1 MYGWR
6 GRLGLVL
13 PSDNAVVE
21 VDVARRLPDGVSS
34 HVVRLSSGDQRD
46 RMVREAVEVAPY
58 LVDADVDAV
67 AYMCAASSFL
77 LGPEGNVTL
86 RDDLSRACGGLPA
99 FTASQAM
106 SDALRAL
113 GTSRVQV
120 LSPHPPGIAEYLRT
134 YLEEDGFTVAG
145 LTALDMGLRAINSQY
160 PGDVY
165 RAVRSLDLDPQ
176 AEVVFV
182 AATNFRAM
190 DVLPQ
195 LERDLGLPVI
205 TSNQVCLWAGLRA
218 LGVEDR
224 LDGLGLL
231 LREH

>member
-21 VDVARRLPDGVSS
+21 VDVARRLPPGVSS

-46 RMVREAVEVAPY
+46 RMVAEAVDVAPY
-58 LVDADVDAV
+58 LVDADVDVV

-77 LGPEGNVTL
+77 LGPDGNRQL
-86 RDDLSRACGGLPA
+86 ADDISTACGGRPA

-106 SDALRAL
+106 TDALRAV
-113 GTSRVQV
+113 GAGRVQV
-120 LSPHPPGIAEYLRT
+120 LSPHPPDIAEYLRS
-134 YLEEDGFTVAG
+134 YLVGDGFDVVR

-165 RAVRSLDLDPQ
+165 RAVRHMGVSDD
-176 AEVVFV
+176 AEALFI

-190 DVLPQ
+190 DVLEP
-195 LERDLGLPVI
+195 LEADLGIPVI

-224 LDGLGLL
+224 LPGLGRLL
-231 LREH
+231 EEH

>member
-6 GRLGLVL
+6 GRLGLIL

-46 RMVREAVEVAPY
+46 RMVAEAAEVAPY
-58 LVDADVDAV
+58 LVDADVDVV

-77 LGPEGNVTL
+77 LGPAGNEDL
-86 RDDLSRACGGLPA
+86 RGRISAACGGRPT
-99 FTASQAM
+99 FTASTAM
-106 SDALRAL
+106 SDALRAV
-113 GTSRVQV
+113 GAERIQV
-120 LSPHPPGIAEYLRT
+120 LSPHPPHIAAYLQT
-134 YLEEDGFTVAG
+134 YLEADGFRVAQ

-165 RAVRSLDLDPQ
+165 RFVRELEPVEADAL
-176 AEVVFV
+176 FI

-190 DVLPQ
+190 DVVAAI
-195 LERDLGLPVI
+195 ETDLGLPVI
-205 TSNQVCLWAGLRA
+205 TSNQVCLWAGLRT
-218 LGVEDR
+218 LGVQDR
-224 LDGLGLL
+224 LAGLGRLL
-231 LREH
+231 EEH

>member
-21 VDVARRLPDGVSS
+21 VDVARRLPAGVSS

-46 RMVREAVEVAPY
+46 RMVAEAVEVAPY
-58 LVDADVDAV
+58 LVDADVDV
-67 AYMCAASSFL
+67 MAYMCAASSFL
-77 LGPEGNVTL
+77 LGPDGNRRLAEDIST
-86 RDDLSRACGGLPA
+86 ACGGRPS

-106 SDALRAL
+106 ADALRAV
-113 GTSRVQV
+113 GARRVQV
-120 LSPHPPGIAEYLRT
+120 LSPHPPHIAEYLRD
-134 YLEEDGFTVAG
+134 YLTDDGFEVVG

-165 RAVRSLDLDPQ
+165 RAVREMDVHEEADAL
-176 AEVVFV
+176 FI

-190 DVLPQ
+190 DVLAP
-195 LERDLGLPVI
+195 LEADLDLPVV

-218 LGVEDR
+218 LGVADH
-224 LDGLGLL
+224 LVGLGRLL
-231 LREH
+231 EEH

>member
-6 GRLGLVL
+6 GRLGLIL

-46 RMVREAVEVAPY
+46 RMVTEAVEVAPY
-58 LVDADVDAV
+58 LVDADVDV
-67 AYMCAASSFL
+67 IGYMCAASSFL
-77 LGPEGNVTL
+77 LGPEGNEGL
-86 RDDLSRACGGLPA
+86 RGRISAACGGRPT
-99 FTASQAM
+99 FTASTAM
-106 SDALRAL
+106 GDAFRAL
-113 GTSRVQV
+113 DAQRIQV
-120 LSPHPPGIAEYLRT
+120 LSPHPPGIAAYLRT
-134 YLEEDGFTVAG
+134 YLEEAGFAVAQ

-165 RAVRSLDLDPQ
+165 RFVRDLQPVEAD
-176 AEVVFV
+176 ALFI

-190 DVLPQ
+190 DVIAP
-195 LERDLGLPVI
+195 LEADLGVPVI

-218 LGVEDR
+218 LGVQER
-224 LDGLGLL
+224 LTGLGTLL
-231 LREH
+231 EEH

>member
-6 GRLGLVL
+6 GRLGLIL

-46 RMVREAVEVAPY
+46 HMVAEAVEVAPR

-77 LGPEGNVTL
+77 LGPEGNRRL
-86 RDDLSRACGGLPA
+86 AEDISASCGGLPA

-106 SDALRAL
+106 ADALRSMGA
-113 GTSRVQV
+113 RRIQV
-120 LSPHPPGIAEYLRT
+120 LSPHPPHIAEYLRA
-134 YLEEDGFTVAG
+134 YLTADGFEVSD
-145 LTALDMGLRAINSQY
+145 LTALDMGLREINSQY
-160 PGDVY
+160 PSDVY
-165 RAVRSLDLDPQ
+165 RTARGLQLDPT
-176 AEVVFV
+176 ADALFI

-190 DVLPQ
+190 EVIGH
-195 LERDLGLPVI
+195 LESDMGLPVV
-205 TSNQVCLWAGLRA
+205 TSNQVCLWAGLRT
-218 LGVEDR
+218 LGVRDR
-224 LDGLGLL
+224 LAGLGRLL
-231 LREH
+231 EEK

>member
-21 VDVARRLPDGVSS
+21 VDVARRLPTGVSS

-46 RMVREAVEVAPY
+46 RMVAEAVEVAPY
-58 LVDADVDAV
+58 LADADVDV
-67 AYMCAASSFL
+67 IAYMCAASSFL
-77 LGPEGNVTL
+77 LGPEGNRRL
-86 RDDLSRACGGLPA
+86 AEDISNACGGRPS

-106 SDALRAL
+106 ADALRAV
-113 GTSRVQV
+113 GARRVQV
-120 LSPHPPGIAEYLRT
+120 LSPHPPHIAEYLRA
-134 YLEEDGFTVAG
+134 YLSDDGFDVVG

-165 RAVRSLDLDPQ
+165 RSVREMEIREEADAL
-176 AEVVFV
+176 FV

-190 DVLPQ
+190 DVLAP
-195 LERDLGLPVI
+195 LEADLDMPVV

-218 LGVEDR
+218 LGVADR
-224 LDGLGLL
+224 LVGLGRLL
-231 LREH
+231 EEH